1 VEAIKEVAA
10 QLNNT
15 PAVCRKAYVHP
26 EVIQA
31 YMDGDL
37 VPAWRRAERSLTEWP
52 KGLRREEAILLSV
65 LRNRS
70 AAARETQVPA

>member
-1 VEAIKEVAA
+1 
-10 QLNNT
+10 
-15 PAVCRKAYVHP
+15 
-26 EVIQA
+26 
-31 YMDGDL
+31 MDGDL